1 VICILRHIIVQ
12 WKVLVT
18 CWSNWAFCPRLQKW
32 FHQRSHGRE
41 NNDFLVA
48 ARMPTWWLLADEDV
62 EARRSYCNP
71 CHYRLH
77 HALPYAEVKC
87 RNFLLWW
94 YVVTVHYFLHWFHD
108 NCSGVWPYSL
118 HMCMHSAFMCLCVFP
133 ASSISFFPWLPS
145 HHSHPQMNKT
155 NSPTIFVLSI

>member
-1 VICILRHIIVQ
+1 MICILRHIIVQ

-48 ARMPTWWLLADEDV
+48 AKMPTWWLLADEDV
-62 EARRSYCNP
+62 EARWSYCNP

-94 YVVTVHYFLHWFHD
+94 YVVTVHYFL
-108 NCSGVWPYSL
+108 C
-118 HMCMHSAFMCLCVFP
+118 
-133 ASSISFFPWLPS
+133 ISFMIIAQECDHTPS
-145 HHSHPQMNKT
+145 ICACTVHSCVPCLIH
-155 NSPTIFVLSI
+155 LSFSLAS